1 MDNFQLYK
9 IKCITNM
16 HVGNGDASYS
26 IIDNQ
31 VQRDVITEFPTI
43 NPSSLKGSLRNFL
56 KEKCGEEV
64 AKDIF
69 GDDKKIG
76 TYKIFSAMLLSVPVR
91 SNCKQFYRAICPRI
105 IEDFRNFIEDFD
117 LKLGI
122 EEDLKKLLELNDSK
136 RLLILN
142 YKEDSTSQKI
152 QENNIIR
159 VEGFEVEYKNI
170 KLNNKE
176 KIIELF
182 GEDLVL
188 VDDENFKR
196 IIKELPII
204 ARNKLENG
212 ESQNLW
218 YEEIVPR
225 ETRFYFGVILGKEK
239 QKEFNKI
246 TQEVIQI
253 GGNATIGYGYCNIE
267 KISQGNK
274 L

>member
-1 MDNFQLYK
+1 
-9 IKCITNM
+9 M

-56 KEKCGEEV
+56 KEKCGEKTV
-64 AKDIF
+64 KDIF
-69 GDDKKIG
+69 GDEKKIG

-105 IEDFRNFIEDFD
+105 IEDLKNFIKDFN
-117 LKLGI
+117 LKLEI
-122 EEDLKKLLELNDSK
+122 EKDLTELLKLNVSEK
-136 RLLILN
+136 LLILN
-142 YKEDSTSQKI
+142 HKEDSTKEKSK
-152 QENNIIR
+152 ENNFIQI
-159 VEGFEVEYKNI
+159 EGFDAECKDI
-170 KLNNKE
+170 KFNNKE

-212 ESQNLW
+212 ESRNLW

-225 ETRFYFGVILGKEK
+225 ETRFYFGAILGKENQEK
-239 QKEFNKI
+239 FNEI
-246 TQEVIQI
+246 TEEVIQI
-253 GGNATIGYGYCNIE
+253 GGNATIGYGYCNIK
-267 KISQGNK
+267 KII
-274 L
+274 